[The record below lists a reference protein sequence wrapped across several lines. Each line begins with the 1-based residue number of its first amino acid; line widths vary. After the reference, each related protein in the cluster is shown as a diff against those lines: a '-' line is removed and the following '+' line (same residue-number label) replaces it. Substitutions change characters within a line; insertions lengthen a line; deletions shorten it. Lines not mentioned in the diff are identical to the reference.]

1 MTDDDELW
9 TYLRT
14 EAVSAD
20 VDADVAASIQHRAH
34 DRLRHPHRPRSTT
47 IRATESIV
55 VTFAVIA
62 QLTWAWRAVL
72 G

>member
-1 MTDDDELW
+1 MTEDELW

-14 EAVSAD
+14 EAVAAD
-20 VDADVAASIQHRAH
+20 LDTDVAASIQRRAH
-34 DRLRHPHRPRSTT
+34 DRLRHPHRALSTT
-47 IRATESIV
+47 IRAVESAA
-55 VTFAVIA
+55 VTFVVIA

>member
-1 MTDDDELW
+1 MTDDELW
-9 TYLRT
+9 AYLRT

-20 VDADVAASIQHRAH
+20 VDADVAAAIQRRAH
-34 DRLRHPHRPRSTT
+34 ERLRHPHQPMATT
-47 IRATESIV
+47 IRALESIG

-62 QLTWAWRAVL
+62 QLTWAWRVVL

>member
-1 MTDDDELW
+1 MTDDELW

-14 EAVSAD
+14 EAVADD
-20 VDADVAASIQHRAH
+20 VDADVAATIQRRAH
-34 DRLRHPHRPRSTT
+34 DRLRHPHRPLSTT
-47 IRATESIV
+47 IRTTESIV

-62 QLTWAWRAVL
+62 HLTWAWRVVL

>member
-1 MTDDDELW
+1 MTDDDLW

-14 EAVSAD
+14 DAATAD
-20 VDADVAASIQHRAH
+20 IDADAAAAIQRRAH
-34 DRLRHPHRPRSTT
+34 DRLRHPHGGLSTT
-47 IRATESIV
+47 RRATEALV

-62 QLTWAWRAVL
+62 QLTWAWRVVL